1 MKILGRRA
9 RRRAK
14 EYFWKSL
21 LLVIPLVL
29 GLIALYFLMILP
41 TSSQVGGTAL
51 KWPTTSRRRRS
62 RLIANPAG
70 SRSSSTNLRPGTEE
84 SYDAAAVKS
93 KSKIP
98 FPTSSL
104 LKGETR
110 WLRT

>member
-51 KWPTTSRRRRS
+51 K
-62 RLIANPAG
+62 
-70 SRSSSTNLRPGTEE
+70 
-84 SYDAAAVKS
+84 
-93 KSKIP
+93 
-98 FPTSSL
+98 
-104 LKGETR
+104 
-110 WLRT
+110 